1 MKPSNSD
8 HYWLQKLC
16 KLNSILIL
24 WQKEQICPISFYHCC
39 QLQVKICEM
48 QVRGAPRDLQA
59 GDPLC
64 APTSSIM
71 VEAHI
76 ALLRSLHKQDLWRES
91 INSSILSRLG
101 LIKKLHQTSKQ
112 EEIQEET
119 VTKTKDDETKK
130 DKSRDKT
137 GVKSE
142 SKKDCEK
149 LGGKGDDTNVGKKE
163 DSGKSEEKVRDTQS
177 EKKEED
183 DGLKDKMTDG
193 KSGGKED
200 SGTGDKAGGKKQLPG
215 KDGGKFYCCG

>member
-1 MKPSNSD
+1 
-8 HYWLQKLC
+8 
-16 KLNSILIL
+16 
-24 WQKEQICPISFYHCC
+24 
-39 QLQVKICEM
+39 M

-112 EEIQEET
+112 EEISGET
-119 VTKTKDDETKK
+119 STKTKDNETKK
-130 DKSRDKT
+130 DKSKDKT
-137 GVKSE
+137 GDKSE
-142 SKKDCEK
+142 SKKDGEK
-149 LGGKGDDTNVGKKE
+149 LDGKGDDTDVGKKE
-163 DSGKSEEKVRDTQS
+163 DSGKLEKVGDKES
-177 EKKEED
+177 EKEEED
-183 DGLKDKMTDG
+183 DGLKDKMSDG

-200 SGTGDKAGGKKQLPG
+200 SGTGDKTGGKKQLPG
-215 KDGGKFYCCG
+215 KDAGKFY